1 MCPGVKLL
9 GPMLVLHFL
18 FCWPVS
24 MGCLPPNSR
33 QWKGFF
39 QSGLG
44 RLEGFSAE
52 VIFKQGLQGLGGAS
66 WLDHKQR
73 QVSPWGREESAQ
85 ELKGETCGAG
95 VLSTGTGA
103 QNWRVRQGP
112 LGDTAVPLCGSVIS
126 SRFFLQP
133 TFSCV
138 YGHMKT
144 LKPMVI
150 LFLPLIF
157 FPPKLYYH
165 MVVMEKDSRIT
176 HKVYKNL

>member
-1 MCPGVKLL
+1 MNLFEVEFLFFSDMCPGVKLL

-112 LGDTAVPLCGSVIS
+112 LGDTAAGESV
-126 SRFFLQP
+126 F
-133 TFSCV
+133 
-138 YGHMKT
+138 
-144 LKPMVI
+144 
-150 LFLPLIF
+150 
-157 FPPKLYYH
+157 
-165 MVVMEKDSRIT
+165 T
-176 HKVYKNL
+176 HNAEGRYLRTAGRS